1 MSISDG
7 VVLQPHC
14 VVLLL
19 HVSRVIKLEHCYK
32 SNHLF
37 IYLLRF
43 LVLFV
48 DNIYLNYI
56 CVC

>member
-1 MSISDG
+1 MSISEG
-7 VVLQPHC
+7 VVLQPHS

-19 HVSRVIKLEHCYK
+19 SRVIKLEHCYK
-32 SNHLF
+32 SNHLY
-37 IYLLRF
+37 IYLLRV

>member
-1 MSISDG
+1 MSISEG

-19 HVSRVIKLEHCYK
+19 LSRVIKLEHCYK

-37 IYLLRF
+37 IYLLRV

>member
-1 MSISDG
+1 MSISEG

-19 HVSRVIKLEHCYK
+19 SRVIKLEHCYK

-37 IYLLRF
+37 IYLLRV